1 MLINTIILMQIKLL
15 ATLMI
20 IPTMATAQ
28 DTDTIAGKML
38 GEVVVEAK
46 NATPV
51 ADGIEFRPSQRE
63 KKTSLDYFGLLEKM
77 QIPVLKVNPSSR
89 EIKTNTGR
97 EVAYFI
103 NGREASAMEVNGL
116 RPKDVLKVAVLRSPS
131 DPKYMG
137 RDAVI
142 DFIIKEYEWG
152 GYTSANATQSF
163 ILNEGEYTAYSKF
176 VTGRHTLQAS
186 GGASYRRKS
195 SDHSIEHSEMDMVGS
210 DGEPWKLISDS
221 RTNQDRFR
229 QLDYFGGIKWS
240 YEKQGSYLLTLAAGI
255 RSFNVPDEATTGSVK
270 YNVDD
275 YESYTTSSSQSYC
288 SASPY
293 IGFSARIHLS
303 ERLQLLANIVP
314 SASLNSTDYRYSAS
328 NLPAPLTNHTKETV
342 FGAYLFAS
350 ITYSLPNNSSLG
362 VSVSEE
368 PMAYNTRYT
377 NTTASRQ
384 KLLTNSFTAHLVY
397 STPIG
402 TGWSARISAGL
413 PINYMKANSEKPMTD
428 IMGSGNISINGSI
441 GTDHSLYFNASLERM
456 GRVIQSYNDASY
468 QTSEYEAKSG
478 NMSLGLTP
486 VAHASLSYTWMPT
499 NNFSLSFSTMWN
511 HRWNDFVIGYLP
523 HNGIMHNAFVNSGQY
538 DELSFNLDAPIRL
551 FSRKLSITPG
561 VGIARVFHSGIYH
574 VDKWGI
580 SPSLS
585 VSYIPTEKLSFSLY
599 ASTSQFTTIYAK
611 GSGETSRH
619 HTPFFHLSG
628 SYTAG
633 DFGCSL
639 SIAPFYRYSKS
650 SQTLNGPNINRSRTD
665 WEVAG
670 GRRIAVSL
678 TYNIGYGRQVSRGNE
693 NIVNSLRSSSVR

>member
-1 MLINTIILMQIKLL
+1 
-15 ATLMI
+15 
-20 IPTMATAQ
+20 MAASAQ

-103 NGREASAMEVNGL
+103 NGREASAME
-116 RPKDVLKVAVLRSPS
+116 
-131 DPKYMG
+131 
-137 RDAVI
+137 
-142 DFIIKEYEWG
+142 
-152 GYTSANATQSF
+152 
-163 ILNEGEYTAYSKF
+163 
-176 VTGRHTLQAS
+176 
-186 GGASYRRKS
+186 
-195 SDHSIEHSEMDMVGS
+195 
-210 DGEPWKLISDS
+210 
-221 RTNQDRFR
+221 
-229 QLDYFGGIKWS
+229 
-240 YEKQGSYLLTLAAGI
+240 
-255 RSFNVPDEATTGSVK
+255 
-270 YNVDD
+270 
-275 YESYTTSSSQSYC
+275 
-288 SASPY
+288 
-293 IGFSARIHLS
+293 
-303 ERLQLLANIVP
+303 
-314 SASLNSTDYRYSAS
+314 
-328 NLPAPLTNHTKETV
+328 
-342 FGAYLFAS
+342 
-350 ITYSLPNNSSLG
+350 
-362 VSVSEE
+362 
-368 PMAYNTRYT
+368 
-377 NTTASRQ
+377 
-384 KLLTNSFTAHLVY
+384 
-397 STPIG
+397 
-402 TGWSARISAGL
+402 
-413 PINYMKANSEKPMTD
+413 
-428 IMGSGNISINGSI
+428 
-441 GTDHSLYFNASLERM
+441 
-456 GRVIQSYNDASY
+456 
-468 QTSEYEAKSG
+468 
-478 NMSLGLTP
+478 
-486 VAHASLSYTWMPT
+486 
-499 NNFSLSFSTMWN
+499 
-511 HRWNDFVIGYLP
+511 
-523 HNGIMHNAFVNSGQY
+523 Y

-633 DFGCSL
+633 DLGCSL